1 MEEWK
6 PLLVERVSNIITSK
20 RTTNFEEAALLF
32 EMRFNMLTQEIVEK
46 DASVVKIDRYEG
58 KGAFFSIL
66 NYQLDLLKTDK
77 AIEVRIGTESN
88 LEPIAEIRF
97 ENGFAVVEVNTV
109 NKKHYLSE
117 KSIDSLF
124 KKAFSVLIKE

>member
-6 PLLVERVSNIITSK
+6 SLLVERVSNIITSK

-32 EMRFNMLTQEIVEK
+32 EMRFNMLTTEIVEK
-46 DASVVKIDRYEG
+46 DASVIKIDRYDG
-58 KGAFFSIL
+58 KGASFSIL
-66 NYQLDLLKTDK
+66 HYQLDLLKTDK

-88 LEPIAEIRF
+88 LETIAEVRF

-117 KSIDSLF
+117 KSIDALF
-124 KKAFSVLIKE
+124 KKAFSVLTKE

>member
-32 EMRFNMLTQEIVEK
+32 EMRFNILTKEIVEK
-46 DASVVKIDRYEG
+46 DASVIKIDRYDG
-58 KGAFFSIL
+58 KGASFSIL
-66 NYQLDLLKTDK
+66 HYQLNLLKTDK

-117 KSIDSLF
+117 KSIDALF
-124 KKAFSVLIKE
+124 KKAFSVLTKE